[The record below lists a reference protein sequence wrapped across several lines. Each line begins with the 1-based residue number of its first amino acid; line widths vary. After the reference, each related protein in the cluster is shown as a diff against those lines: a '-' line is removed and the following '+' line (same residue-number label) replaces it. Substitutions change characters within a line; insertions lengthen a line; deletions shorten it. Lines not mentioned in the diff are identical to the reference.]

1 MARNGWK
8 SDYGISEE
16 GIDMLGYLE
25 ALPRQVRRE
34 LVATVE
40 LICRSQG
47 YLTLHD
53 PIGQLDERG
62 REEPREPQSA
72 AAPGPTGGALAQ
84 VIPLRRVR

>member
-1 MARNGWK
+1 MSGNGWK
-8 SDYGISEE
+8 SNYGISEE

-53 PIGQLDERG
+53 PFDQLG
-62 REEPREPQSA
+62 REEPREPEGT
-72 AAPGPTGGALAQ
+72 AAPGSTGGALAP